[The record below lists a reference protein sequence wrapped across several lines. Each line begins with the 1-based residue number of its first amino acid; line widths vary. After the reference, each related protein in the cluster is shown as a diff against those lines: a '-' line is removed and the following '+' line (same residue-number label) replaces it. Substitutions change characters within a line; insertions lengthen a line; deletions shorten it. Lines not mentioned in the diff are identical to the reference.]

1 MFPLSSVAI
10 LSLLIEI
17 SKIKPVIIILKITGA
32 DVGKKITPPLPLF
45 VSLNEEIKGGEH
57 FVFELELQPS
67 LGPI

>member
-10 LSLLIEI
+10 LSLLIENVKNKT
-17 SKIKPVIIILKITGA
+17 SYKNILKITGA

-57 FVFELELQPS
+57 FC
-67 LGPI
+67 I

>member
-10 LSLLIEI
+10 LSLLIGM

-45 VSLNEEIKGGEH
+45 VSLNGEIKGGEH
-57 FVFELELQPS
+57 FVSELELQPS